1 MQWAAHMV
9 NEAKDRSKTL
19 IKRVMHLSDA
29 NDSFAVITKGLETWT
44 EISKD
49 ATHYNADVL
58 QGLDVPK
65 WRETKDLKH
74 ETILE
79 SVNLASLVNPGEPLP
94 GGRTDIQTTVWYGR
108 TLSKPKQGSKVR
120 TNLMKGIQ
128 CAAAVFLLEAMVL
141 VAASAE
147 WSGSWT
153 QRMYGT
159 GSADVWEV
167 FGNHNLVTEMA
178 WKQGWRTL
186 EPLNDA
192 NYQKDHHVQYIND
205 TVESRQPRLIVIEA
219 PEKIWTASRVMHM
232 ADSNAKREKR

>member
-44 EISKD
+44 EISEN

-79 SVNLASLVNPGEPLP
+79 SVNLASLVNPGNPLP

-108 TLSKPKQGSKVR
+108 TLSKPKQGPKLR

-128 CAAAVFLLEAMVL
+128 CAAAVFLL
-141 VAASAE
+141 
-147 WSGSWT
+147 
-153 QRMYGT
+153 
-159 GSADVWEV
+159 
-167 FGNHNLVTEMA
+167 
-178 WKQGWRTL
+178 
-186 EPLNDA
+186 
-192 NYQKDHHVQYIND
+192 
-205 TVESRQPRLIVIEA
+205 
-219 PEKIWTASRVMHM
+219 
-232 ADSNAKREKR
+232 